1 MAEPVGMSKMGSYC
15 CVCADAGASR
25 PPALE
30 AAPPTLLRIL
40 DASLLG
46 DEASTIP
53 RELAFS
59 GVFPVGFRAAHLFA
73 AVSSPVEQVVRDG
86 YNTSVLCYGRAE
98 AKRALTLGACDI
110 APEAIKSIESAL
122 TAYGQI
128 GGILFQLLT
137 EVDATVY
144 RVGLSCWSIAAE
156 TVIDHLKDLV
166 GTDAPPDGPIQFT
179 TMQVSSVAQALALL
193 RTSFGPRANH
203 RLEDDTHV
211 FVRLAV
217 YNAAGQ
223 ELSLLHY
230 VDLGR
235 QLAAK
240 EQAEFLTL
248 FDDLVDFETSVEA
261 PSQPAVVPRSCTLTQ
276 FVAPL
281 LAGNSKTFL
290 VDFVPRH
297 GVRESLEWLWVMS
310 GVRLITSACVKLT
323 QIAPEMVEFQPFVA
337 PHPTPPKASLNKRLF
352 GDSSSA
358 DGAMDWLDKFTH
370 RKSQILGQLDSEP
383 RTEPDRKPSA
393 MTPAGLG
400 RPSVAEPPTVKSPL
414 RDAMVVTPLSV
425 TPLSPI
431 REANPSRFEELLRD
445 AHLPSIAPPAPDVE
459 GLDAKSALTVQRT
472 EALLLR
478 SNYDQLLRFV
488 KDQYHH
494 NEQLQLN
501 VDDAHFQL
509 SEMQTTFDVQTQDLK
524 LANVELRSK
533 VRMLEQSSGLQSL
546 FDKYDAEMT
555 ALLRELEELRAR
567 NLELELKLAHNA
579 SVDLRNRYRE
589 VVKENVALH
598 EEVLHLRKKERHF
611 LSSKRLID
619 DSSRKIDKL
628 SKLVHTKE
636 DMLLEARLGEARL
649 SAQVDK
655 QQLKSSELQQQQ
667 SMLLQENEKA
677 AEELVA
683 VKMYLASVKNEQRKA
698 DMLDSFVQ
706 KHGANLLSTESNRQ
720 FSDGSPIVLDETL
733 RKLLA
738 AIKRALPQ
746 LVPSL
751 NKLIQ
756 RLHEQE
762 VALLEYSSREMDLIN
777 LLVELASD
785 QQALASDVALP
796 KPPPVSI
803 KKKKKAPPFTYT

>member
-15 CVCADAGASR
+15 CVCADAGVSR

-59 GVFPVGFRAAHLFA
+59 GVFPVGFRPVHLFA

-110 APEAIKSIESAL
+110 SPEAIQSVETAL
-122 TAYGQI
+122 AAYGQI
-128 GGILFQLLT
+128 GGILFQLFA

-144 RVGLSCWSIAAE
+144 RIGLSCWSIAAE
-156 TVIDHLKDLV
+156 SVVDHLQDLV
-166 GTDAPPDGPIQFT
+166 GADAPLDGPIQFT
-179 TMQVSSVAQALALL
+179 TMQVRSVAQALALL
-193 RTSFGPRANH
+193 RSSFGPHAKQN
-203 RLEDDTHV
+203 LEDDTHV
-211 FVRLAV
+211 FIRLAV
-217 YNAAGQ
+217 YNEAGQ

-235 QLAAK
+235 QLASK

-248 FDDLVDFETSVEA
+248 FDDLVDFETSVDA
-261 PSQPAVVPRSCTLTQ
+261 PPQPVQPRSCTLTQ

-290 VDFVPRH
+290 VGFIPRH
-297 GVRESLEWLWVMS
+297 GLRESLDWLWVMS

-323 QIAPEMVEFQPFVA
+323 EIGPELVEFQPFVA
-337 PHPTPPKASLNKRLF
+337 PHADPTPPKASLNKRLF
-352 GDSSSA
+352 GDHSSA
-358 DGAMDWLDKFTH
+358 DGTMDWLDKFTL
-370 RKSQILGQLDSEP
+370 RKSQILGQLELEP
-383 RTEPDRKPSA
+383 RTEPERKPSA
-393 MTPAGLG
+393 ITPVGLG
-400 RPSVAEPPTVKSPL
+400 RSSVAEPPTVKSPL
-414 RDAMVVTPLSV
+414 RDPMVVTPIPV

-431 REANPSRFEELLRD
+431 REAAPSRFEELLRD
-445 AHLPSIAPPAPDVE
+445 AHLPSVAPPAPDVE

-555 ALLRELEELRAR
+555 ALLKEVEELRAR

-598 EEVLHLRKKERHF
+598 EEVLNLRKKERHF

-619 DSSRKIDKL
+619 DSSKKIDKL

-667 SMLLQENEKA
+667 SMLLQENEKT

-683 VKMYLASVKNEQRKA
+683 VKMYLASIKNEQRKA

-706 KHGANLLSTESNRQ
+706 KHGASLLSTESTRHV
-720 FSDGSPIVLDETL
+720 SDGSPIVLDETL

-738 AIKRALPQ
+738 TIKRALPQ

-785 QQALASDVALP
+785 QQAPTSPTPRSL
-796 KPPPVSI
+796 SI
-803 KKKKKAPPFTYT
+803 KKKKAPSFMYK